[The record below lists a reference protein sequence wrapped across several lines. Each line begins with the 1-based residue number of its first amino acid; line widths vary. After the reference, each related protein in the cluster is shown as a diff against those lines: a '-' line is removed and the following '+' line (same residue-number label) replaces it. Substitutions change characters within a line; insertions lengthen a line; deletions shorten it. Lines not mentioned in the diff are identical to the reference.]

1 MLVPSWEDE
10 KIHGT
15 FQWRST
21 KIFWRFESQMDCSEL
36 NIGLKMEFSTEQIS
50 LDIPDWFARS
60 PCWLNPE
67 CSD

>member
-10 KIHGT
+10 KMNGT

-36 NIGLKMEFSTEQIS
+36 NIGLKMEFST
-50 LDIPDWFARS
+50 
-60 PCWLNPE
+60 
-67 CSD
+67 